1 MPAVELHES
10 ALFLC
15 KTFELTADSKS
26 KNNLELSSRRLSIRY
41 NSPSFIQEVHHPGS
55 ARHSA
60 FIMPL
65 IEELPVTT
73 TQRTTQGWAYVPD
86 IKQPIQ
92 PLEARKRGRNQ
103 GASKGEISA
112 KQQKAIQTKLSELDK
127 ENYKDTTIAIPAKS
141 KERAGKKITPNV
153 RRILTYQRTF
163 AHYLADEEAQ
173 LAQHGNAN
181 TVPALPQTPI
191 LARSGSSRAS
201 KSKQTPMQPPPRPG
215 SARRPSV
222 ATPTQAPTLKR
233 ERSSSKSVTSIPSTP
248 QPTNLGRSIT
258 PQVEPL
264 PQPPPQPPTTSQNP
278 TTPFHNLSSS
288 KDPDPDP
295 DPDSKTPLLRSNPHL
310 NLKPPSQ
317 HLLQTL
323 LSEPPL
329 SYSASRAQPLE
340 DSNPN
345 NNTTAERSMRLTSKP
360 PRHFCSIC
368 GYWGKV
374 KCNRCGERTCGL
386 LECWRGHE
394 GVCAVPAY

>member
-1 MPAVELHES
+1 
-10 ALFLC
+10 
-15 KTFELTADSKS
+15 
-26 KNNLELSSRRLSIRY
+26 
-41 NSPSFIQEVHHPGS
+41 
-55 ARHSA
+55 
-60 FIMPL
+60 MPL

-86 IKQPIQ
+86 IKQPVQ

-112 KQQKAIQTKLSELDK
+112 KQQKAIQTKLNELDK

-153 RRILTYQRTF
+153 RRILMYQRTF

-173 LAQHGNAN
+173 LGNAN
-181 TVPALPQTPI
+181 TVPALPQTPL
-191 LARSGSSRAS
+191 LARSASSRAS
-201 KSKQTPMQPPPRPG
+201 KSKPTPMPPPPPRPG

-222 ATPTQAPTLKR
+222 ATPTQAPTMNR
-233 ERSSSKSVTSIPSTP
+233 ERSSSRSVTSIPSTP
-248 QPTNLGRSIT
+248 QPTISGRSIT

-264 PQPPPQPPTTSQNP
+264 PQLPPAPPTTPQNSN
-278 TTPFHNLSSS
+278 TPS
-288 KDPDPDP
+288 KDPAPDP
-295 DPDSKTPLLRSNPHL
+295 DPDSKNPLLRSHPHL

-340 DSNPN
+340 DFSPN
-345 NNTTAERSMRLTSKP
+345 NNNNNTNTTGRSMRLTSKP